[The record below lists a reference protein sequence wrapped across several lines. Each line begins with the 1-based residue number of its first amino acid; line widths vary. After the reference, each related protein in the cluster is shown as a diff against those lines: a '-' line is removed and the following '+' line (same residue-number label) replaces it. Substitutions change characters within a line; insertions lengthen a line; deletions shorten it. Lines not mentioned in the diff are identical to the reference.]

1 MKIARILSALLL
13 VVLLA
18 TPSFASKTETYGKKL
33 TLTEVTNISEI
44 LAAPEQ
50 YVDKKVLVKGMVV
63 EVCAKRGCWMYLAS
77 DKPFEKIQ
85 IKVLDGEIVF
95 PMSASGKDAL
105 VEGVVEA
112 LEFSKEEAIGWLRHK
127 AEEKGESFD
136 PKSVTEGMTV
146 YRIKAQAA
154 EITE

>member
-1 MKIARILSALLL
+1 MKVTGIIIALLL
-13 VVLLA
+13 VVLLNTFA
-18 TPSFASKTETYGKKL
+18 FASKTKIYGKKL
-33 TLTEVTNISEI
+33 TLSKVTKISEI

-50 YVDKKVLVKGMVV
+50 FIGQKVLVKGMVV

-77 DKPFEKIQ
+77 DKAFEKIQ

-95 PMSASGKDAL
+95 PMSARSKEAL

-112 LEFSKEEAIGWLRHK
+112 LKYSKEDAIAWLQHQ

-136 PKSVTEGMTV
+136 PKNVTSGMTV
-146 YRIKAQAA
+146 YRIKALGA
-154 EITE
+154 EIAE

>member
-1 MKIARILSALLL
+1 MKVTGIIIALLL
-13 VVLLA
+13 VVLLNTFA
-18 TPSFASKTETYGKKL
+18 FASTTEIYGKKL
-33 TLTEVTNISEI
+33 TLSKVTKISEI

-50 YVDKKVLVKGMVV
+50 FIGQKVLVKGMVV

-77 DKPFEKIQ
+77 DKAFEKIQ

-95 PMSASGKDAL
+95 PMSARSKEAL

-112 LEFSKEEAIGWLRHK
+112 LKYSKEDAIAWLRHQ

-136 PKSVTEGMTV
+136 PKNVTSGMTV
-146 YRIKAQAA
+146 YRIKALGA
-154 EITE
+154 EIAE

>member
-1 MKIARILSALLL
+1 M
-13 VVLLA
+13 
-18 TPSFASKTETYGKKL
+18 T
-33 TLTEVTNISEI
+33 TLYEI